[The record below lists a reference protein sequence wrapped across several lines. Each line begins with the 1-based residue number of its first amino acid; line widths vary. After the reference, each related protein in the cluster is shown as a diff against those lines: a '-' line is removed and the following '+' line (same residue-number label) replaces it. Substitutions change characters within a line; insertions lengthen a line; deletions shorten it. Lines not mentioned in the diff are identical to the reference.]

1 MARTLSAA
9 KRGELIDAAVDVFK
23 EKGPGDATVRDI
35 AGRAGASSATFYRYF
50 SNKEELYNLI
60 VTDFLVELAKAW
72 VSINEL
78 FPTAG
83 PMPQA
88 DALDA
93 VAEALRR
100 MFEFYVEHR
109 ETAAVIFRR
118 VVPIDD
124 RFVERGQELLDMF
137 LEQVGRIF
145 AALAASGLGTDLDP
159 KLGSAVTVGAVF
171 GASVEYILPGK
182 EVDIANVVDQ
192 FMSVVRHGIVPPQGA
207 ETRGGLEK

>member
-9 KRGELIDAAVDVFK
+9 KRGELIHAAVEVFK

-50 SNKEELYNLI
+50 KNKEEVYNLI

-72 VSINEL
+72 GSINEL
-78 FPTAG
+78 FPTTS
-83 PMPQA
+83 PMSQT
-88 DALDA
+88 DAMDA

-100 MFEFYVEHR
+100 IFEFYVENS

-137 LEQVGRIF
+137 LEQVARIF
-145 AALAASGLGTDLDP
+145 AALAASGLGTDIDP
-159 KLGSAVTVGAVF
+159 RLGSAVTVGAVF

-182 EVDIANVVDQ
+182 EVDIGNVVEQ
-192 FMSVVRHGIVPPQGA
+192 FMSVARHGIMTPQGA
-207 ETRGGLEK
+207 KEEGGLEQ